1 MGKKSSILT
10 LAIITIAMFC
20 ITVNFIYSH
29 YEEPSD
35 GDVFAFCFIG
45 LQDLAYYILLC
56 LRIIKTDEEWYE
68 NRW

>member
-10 LAIITIAMFC
+10 LAIITIALFC
-20 ITVNFIYSH
+20 ITVSFIYSH

-35 GDVFAFCFIG
+35 DDVFAFCFIG
-45 LQDLAYYILLC
+45 SQDLACYILLC
-56 LRIIKTDEEWYE
+56 LRIIQTDEEWYE